1 MSDGRLDLVVHRS
14 GEGRVWAA
22 AVDPKAPPGQ
32 RLVALHLDRPDRP
45 WPAGAVERIRVERID
60 RGLGLAFCRRSDGG
74 TGAVALKRIDNPRS
88 GMALT
93 VQTASDPGGG
103 KATVLTPEIAL
114 EGVAL
119 IHLPLGHGVQA
130 SRRLGSKTTRAAEIE
145 RLSVALGD
153 LPGGWI
159 LRRGAAVADPDGIRA
174 EARALAERW
183 QTVADIAGDEPA
195 VLLTPPAAEGRLLA
209 DLGGRPVARVLTNG
223 PEPADFA
230 PGIPTVRV
238 GDPIAEADIGEEIE
252 ALSHPVVTLASGTRL
267 TIEPTTA
274 LVAIDV
280 DDAGRH
286 GALNANLE
294 AAGEIARQLQ
304 LRNLAGMVVVDFL
317 RLKRRGD
324 SRRLLARV
332 EEVTADDPAG
342 IDVYGL
348 TRLGLLE
355 LTRRRRGVPLSE
367 IMS

>member
-1 MSDGRLDLVVHRS
+1 MSDGGLDLVVHRS

-22 AVDPKAPPGQ
+22 AVDPRVPPGQ

-45 WPAGAVERIRVERID
+45 WPAGAVERVRVERID
-60 RGLGLAFCRRSDGG
+60 RGLGLAFCRRSGGG
-74 TGAVALKRIDNPRS
+74 TGAVALKRIENPRS
-88 GMALT
+88 GMPLT

-103 KATVLTPEIAL
+103 KATALTPEVAL

-119 IHLPLGHGVQA
+119 IHLPLGRGVQA
-130 SRRLGSKTTRAAEIE
+130 SRRLGSKTARAAEIA
-145 RLSVALGD
+145 RLSVALGE

-159 LRRGAAVADPDGIRA
+159 LRRAAAGADPDGIRA
-174 EARALAERW
+174 EARVLAERW
-183 QTVADIAGDEPA
+183 RTAAATGDEPA
-195 VLLTPPAAEGRLLA
+195 VLLAAPGAGERLVA
-209 DLGGRPVARVLTNG
+209 DLGGRPVARVLTNCR
-223 PEPADFA
+223 EPAARA
-230 PGIPTVRV
+230 PGIPTVRAD
-238 GDPIAEADIGEEIE
+238 DPIGEADIGEEIE
-252 ALSHPVVTLASGTRL
+252 ALSHPVVALASGTRL

-324 SRRLLARV
+324 SQRLLARV
-332 EEVTADDPAG
+332 EEATADDPAS